1 MKLTALGATIVGF
14 LVAAA
19 PAQASAPTLLGLSE
33 QNRHPSAT
41 FAMSGADDGTIYLAT
56 APDRATDGR
65 FLDENLADLDFLT
78 DEEIQAG
85 HWLSSSQLDPGTY
98 YGMVAGTDFDC
109 LGEAECLDGISN
121 VLTMT
126 VPEPKQTYRRRVKV
140 YRYVGIVDLTL
151 RIKPLGERRRYRVC
165 WTRHKKGRKCARGT
179 VDGYSWNSAASDTI
193 SVRRRG
199 MRRRTTFNWY
209 VHGRRVASKR
219 VRILR

>member
-1 MKLTALGATIVGF
+1 MMLRALGVTVTVC
-14 LVAAA
+14 LVVTT
-19 PAQASAPTLLGLSE
+19 PAQASAPTLLGLNE
-33 QNRHPSAT
+33 DDRHPSAT
-41 FAMSGADDGTIYLAT
+41 FAMPGADDGTVYLAT

-65 FLDENLADLDFLT
+65 FLDENVADIDFLT

-85 HWLSSSQLDPGTY
+85 HWLSGSQLDPGTY
-98 YGMVAGTDFDC
+98 YGMVGATDFDC
-109 LGEAECLDGISN
+109 AGDPECLSGYSN

-126 VPEPKQTYRRRVKV
+126 VPEPRQTYRRRVKV
-140 YRYVGIVDLTL
+140 YRYLGIVELTL

-165 WTRHKKGRKCARGT
+165 WTRGKKHRKCARGT
-179 VDGYSWNSAASDTI
+179 VDGYSWNRAASDTI

-199 MRRRTTFNWY
+199 MRRTTTFSWH